1 MRINKKFLQFIAAL
15 MILVFHLGIPLGKA
29 DAFIF
34 KIGYIGVDIFFFL
47 SAYSLADKQI
57 DYAGLLK
64 NRFLNI
70 YLKFAAFVIIA
81 AFYKSMTVL
90 RTIKVLA
97 FIEFFEKGGGSFLW
111 FIPAIMLFYLTYPF
125 FVRWKHKYKSLI
137 VLIIWFV
144 AGIIIGNVVGY
155 TDIFIFTNRI
165 PIIIAGYE
173 LKRRVIPAWC
183 AWIGLPIGIL
193 VSYKFGFMSRL
204 NLPFADFYFVTGM
217 ILALAICGISCYI
230 KPAKV
235 WDILGMG
242 TLELYCIQM
251 IFGVKYANRIY
262 LLTENILLTN
272 AIVIITMFA
281 LATAISILI
290 RMISKRRT

>member
-15 MILVFHLGIPLGKA
+15 MILVFHLGIPVGKA

-70 YLKFAAFVIIA
+70 YLKFAVFVIIA
-81 AFYKSMTVL
+81 ALYKSMSVL
-90 RTIKVLA
+90 RTIKVLT

-173 LKRRVIPAWC
+173 LRRHVFPAWC
-183 AWIGLPIGIL
+183 SWIGLPIGIL
-193 VSYKFGFMSRL
+193 VSYRFGFMSRL

-262 LLTENILLTN
+262 LLTDNILLTN